1 MRKELIM
8 RLGTLVV
15 GAGAGYIL
23 GNEDARRRLLK
34 IAERLRGTTAAQ
46 ETVGRLRTK
55 APFASD
61 LIDQLTQDAGAAK
74 KASTSER
81 AL

>member
-15 GAGAGYIL
+15 GASAGYIL
-23 GNEDARRRLLK
+23 GNEDARRRILE

-46 ETVGRLRTK
+46 ETLGKLRTK

-61 LIDQLTQDAGAAK
+61 LIDQLTQDADTAK
-74 KASTSER
+74 QTSASER
-81 AL
+81 AS